1 LRIFS
6 ILADASGAAWVLDT
20 VLDYLVPLHLLAFI
34 VTVCVCIARLHTQRS
49 WFALTEMLSC
59 ALLFVFASPLTSF
72 GVYFIAVH
80 SVRHLLR
87 VWLKSAASQQLAV
100 ADIAIAGVKYTWPV
114 VAIAI
119 AYVTYFSLPVN
130 FISVASLNSAF
141 TESVLRAVFI
151 GLSALTTP
159 HAFLVWQKFT

>member
-1 LRIFS
+1 
-6 ILADASGAAWVLDT
+6 
-20 VLDYLVPLHLLAFI
+20 
-34 VTVCVCIARLHTQRS
+34 
-49 WFALTEMLSC
+49 
-59 ALLFVFASPLTSF
+59 
-72 GVYFIAVH
+72 
-80 SVRHLLR
+80 VRHLLR